1 MSRTWTID
9 EASADLPSLLE
20 AARTSSQYIIVPD
33 GRFRVSFD
41 NQVLSDHK
49 QTNSLEEILNQ
60 DGRLRPSDI
69 QDV

>member
-33 GRFRVSFD
+33 GRFEVSFNKASCRSLD
-41 NQVLSDHK
+41 DVLDDEGPLMSEDIAPQAK
-49 QTNSLEEILNQ
+49 
-60 DGRLRPSDI
+60 PS
-69 QDV
+69 

>member
-33 GRFRVSFD
+33 GKFEVSFR
-41 NQVLSDHK
+41 
-49 QTNSLEEILNQ
+49 QTGRKSLDDILDK
-60 DGRLRPSDI
+60 DGPLKASDI
-69 QDV
+69 RDL

>member
-33 GRFRVSFD
+33 GRFEVSFRQTGRKSLDDILD
-41 NQVLSDHK
+41 N
-49 QTNSLEEILNQ
+49 
-60 DGRLRPSDI
+60 DGPLKASDI
-69 QDV
+69 RDL

>member
-33 GRFRVSFD
+33 GKFEVSFW
-41 NQVLSDHK
+41 
-49 QTNSLEEILNQ
+49 QTGGKSLDDIL
-60 DGRLRPSDI
+60 DKEGPLKPSDV
-69 QDV
+69 DGL

>member
-33 GRFRVSFD
+33 GRFEVSFRQKGQKSLD
-41 NQVLSDHK
+41 DILEKEGPLKSSDVRD
-49 QTNSLEEILNQ
+49 L
-60 DGRLRPSDI
+60 
-69 QDV
+69 

>member
-33 GRFRVSFD
+33 GKFEVSFR
-41 NQVLSDHK
+41 
-49 QTNSLEEILNQ
+49 QTGRKSLDDIL
-60 DGRLRPSDI
+60 DKEGPLKPSDV
-69 QDV
+69 DGL

>member
-33 GRFRVSFD
+33 GKFEVSFRQTGRKSLDDILD
-41 NQVLSDHK
+41 N
-49 QTNSLEEILNQ
+49 
-60 DGRLRPSDI
+60 DGPLKASDI
-69 QDV
+69 RDL